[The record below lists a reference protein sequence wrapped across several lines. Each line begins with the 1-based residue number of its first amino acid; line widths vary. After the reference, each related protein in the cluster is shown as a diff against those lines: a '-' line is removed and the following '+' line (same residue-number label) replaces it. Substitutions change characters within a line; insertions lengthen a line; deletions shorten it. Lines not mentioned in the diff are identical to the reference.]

1 MYCCDFVYSLRC
13 RILVNMDDNIIEHYS
28 NEDTFILNI
37 ENYADAYKI
46 TLTEIWTPSQAF
58 LTFSML
64 KLKDLLLGL
73 QPGQIQHQLS
83 IHWIDISSSWH
94 TSFLW
99 FVMVNRSFS
108 ASQTRPHVDGKTFA
122 FHISLDFGDHRQI
135 PAWNFN
141 CSFQRISL
149 ELSEMKYRISSSHQA
164 VHTVCIFHTSKRP
177 LEL

>member
-1 MYCCDFVYSLRC
+1 MVSQDVRFRLLLMYCCDFVYSLRC

-122 FHISLDFGDHRQI
+122 FHISLDLRPPSDSCLKFQLFLPKDFTGVE
-135 PAWNFN
+135 WN
-141 CSFQRISL
+141 
-149 ELSEMKYRISSSHQA
+149 
-164 VHTVCIFHTSKRP
+164 
-177 LEL
+177 